1 MRIFRPSRFGWL
13 TLGAFLLLFMSAV
26 IHAQGEP
33 PPPPSP
39 TPTHTPTSTPI
50 PHMLTIFRDLDT
62 FTLYAPAQGAVSLI
76 GLAYVV
82 NGENYGL
89 DSFLGFRGLPF
100 DQYPTPVCFR
110 LIRAGAN
117 SPLPRDC
124 VSALIL
130 THTLN
135 NADVFWYD
143 AVLGQEL
150 TVIVVGGEAFQGFC
164 PSGQSRCEITFTPG
178 DATATQPPTITEPPP
193 PSDGGE
199 ACANDFNVPMT
210 HIPQT
215 RFFMGLSD
223 DDIGAS
229 SERPGRNVT
238 VSTFCI
244 DTYEVTNARYASCV
258 NEGFCQPPD
267 PLNSQTVTG
276 YFTSPIHARFP
287 VVNVTWDQAQ
297 TYCEYR
303 GGRLPTEAEWELV
316 ARYDPETG
324 TMRTFPW
331 GNQSPDNTRANFTG
345 KNIGDAVEVG
355 QHPAG
360 VSAYGVHDLSGNV
373 AEWVGDWFGA
383 YNREN
388 NVNPSGPAEGSLR
401 VVRGGSYADDA
412 ERIRGGYRG
421 SQSPNVES
429 NKIGFR
435 CVIAK

>member
-1 MRIFRPSRFGWL
+1 MLISRLSRFGWL
-13 TLGAFLLLFMSAV
+13 ILGVFLLLYLSTV
-26 IHAQGEP
+26 INAQGEP

-39 TPTHTPTSTPI
+39 TPTDTPTPTPI
-50 PHMLTIFRDLDT
+50 PHMLTIFRDTDT
-62 FTLYAPAQGAVSLI
+62 FTLYAPGQGEISLLGFAFAVSDKTYAL
-76 GLAYVV
+76 
-82 NGENYGL
+82 ENYGA
-89 DSFLGFRGLPF
+89 FRGLPF
-100 DQYPTPVCFR
+100 SRLPTPICFR
-110 LIRAGAN
+110 LVRSGAN
-117 SPLPRDC
+117 SPLPQDC
-124 VSALIL
+124 ASALIL
-130 THTLN
+130 TQMLT

-143 AVLGQEL
+143 SVLVQHL
-150 TVIVVGGEAFQGFC
+150 VVLVQRDGATQGICASGPVCAIAFTPSLQVSGGESEATPEATLVVHGEEV
-164 PSGQSRCEITFTPG
+164 CE
-178 DATATQPPTITEPPP
+178 
-193 PSDGGE
+193 
-199 ACANDFNVPMT
+199 NDFNVPMIY
-210 HIPQT
+210 IPQT

-238 VSTFCI
+238 VSAFCI
-244 DTYEVTNARYASCV
+244 DTYEITNARYASCV

-276 YFTSPIHARFP
+276 YSASPIHARFP
-287 VVNVTWDQAQ
+287 VVNVTWEQAQ

-303 GGRLPTEAEWELV
+303 GGRLPTEAEWELA
-316 ARYDPETG
+316 ARHDSETG
-324 TMRTFPW
+324 AMRAFPW
-331 GNQSPDNTRANFTG
+331 GNQTPDNTRANFIG

-373 AEWVGDWFGA
+373 AEWVGDWYGA

-388 NVNPSGPAEGSLR
+388 NVNPSGPAEGTLR

-421 SQSPNVES
+421 SQSPNVEN